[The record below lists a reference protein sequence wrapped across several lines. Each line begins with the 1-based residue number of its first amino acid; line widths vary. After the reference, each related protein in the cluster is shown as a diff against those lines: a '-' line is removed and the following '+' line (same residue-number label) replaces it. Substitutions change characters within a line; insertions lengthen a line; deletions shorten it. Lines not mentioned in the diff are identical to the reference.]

1 MSNIGSVGS
10 SATGGS
16 GSCGC
21 VSVGSSDGSG
31 SDAFGG
37 VVSVGLLTVGSVSSL
52 AGVEIFGCAFSVSG
66 SAVLSAGIY
75 VLSET
80 GTVACSCGTVLCAG
94 SAITISCEDGA
105 DTSERSKF
113 AQPERESASRTK
125 TAMILVFFILANL
138 LCLFIVRIA
147 AENCKAVRIAAAVLS
162 LFSGSTGSFEGV
174 RCGEGEHADTAVH
187 TSKMGMAAPW

>member
-52 AGVEIFGCAFSVSG
+52 AGVEIFGYAFSVSG
-66 SAVLSAGIY
+66 SAVLSAGIS

-94 SAITISCEDGA
+94 SAITVSCEDGA
-105 DTSERSKF
+105 DTSERSTF
-113 AQPERESASRTK
+113 AQPERESVSSTK
-125 TAMILVFFILANL
+125 TAMILACFICANL
-138 LCLFIVRIA
+138 LCSFIVRIA
-147 AENCKAVRIAAAVLS
+147 AENCKAAAAGIS

>member
-10 SATGGS
+10 SAAGGS

-21 VSVGSSDGSG
+21 VSVGSSGGLG

-37 VVSVGLLTVGSVSSL
+37 VVSVGLLTVGGVSSL
-52 AGVEIFGCAFSVSG
+52 AGVETSGFVSTDSG
-66 SAVLSAGIY
+66 FAVISAEIS
-75 VLSET
+75 VLSEIE
-80 GTVACSCGTVLCAG
+80 TVVLSCGTVLCSDLAVT
-94 SAITISCEDGA
+94 ASCEDGA
-105 DTSERSKF
+105 DTSERSTF
-113 AQPERESASRTK
+113 AQPERESASSTK
-125 TAMILVFFILANL
+125 TAMILAFFICANL

-147 AENCKAVRIAAAVLS
+147 AENCKAAAAVLS

-187 TSKMGMAAPW
+187 PLKMGMAAPW